1 MLVFHK
7 AFFFFPPERPWTE
20 ERLISKYYRLSVQYI
35 KISDF
40 LLCSVTSYEDV
51 YLVITYSLYTVRKQ

>member
-35 KISDF
+35 SDF
-40 LLCSVTSYEDV
+40 LLCNVTSYEGV
-51 YLVITYSLYTVRKQ
+51 YLVITYSLSDTVRKQ